1 MKEGYVLQTRSV
13 GGFPDP
19 VRGVMRRFL
28 KIVRDSFEEETNALR
43 RKAKANGRGRLNASA
58 NSIQLACDEW
68 AYAYLIR
75 RALVLNDF
83 DCKNFTPLTWPS

>member
-1 MKEGYVLQTRSV
+1 
-13 GGFPDP
+13 
-19 VRGVMRRFL
+19 MRRFL